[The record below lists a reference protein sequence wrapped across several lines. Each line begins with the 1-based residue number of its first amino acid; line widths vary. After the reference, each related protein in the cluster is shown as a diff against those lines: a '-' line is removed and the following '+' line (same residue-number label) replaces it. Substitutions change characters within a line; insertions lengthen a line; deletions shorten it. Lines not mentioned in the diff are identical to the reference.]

1 MDAVD
6 LLVGVKIQSGSLRIY
21 LHNVVQP
28 LVYGQTWGAWLLTC
42 LNLKTKE
49 SGTPQNFL
57 TSCSEVEPNKKTLFS
72 LLVCIHS
79 RISLSQF
86 GAHFVALHAPGFC
99 TII

>member
-6 LLVGVKIQSGSLRIY
+6 LLVGIKIQSGSLRIY
-21 LHNVVQP
+21 LHSVVQP
-28 LVYGQTWGAWLLTC
+28 LVHGQTWGAWLLTC
-42 LNLKTKE
+42 LNFKTKE
-49 SGTPQNFL
+49 KVIFL
-57 TSCSEVEPNKKTLFS
+57 KTSCSEIEPSKKALFS

-86 GAHFVALHAPGFC
+86 GARFVVLHAPGFC